1 MNRRWLL
8 GLVAALV
15 LYLGLSLAFGIHDLA
30 ATLARLPWP
39 CWLLAPGVVVFS
51 HAVLFQRWQF
61 YLRRLGFPLAWR
73 PSGRIYLAGLS
84 LIAAPGRGGE
94 ALRGL
99 WLQRRHGFP
108 LQVGVGV
115 TLAERLGDLA
125 SALLVL
131 SWGLGGRVLPAFLLA
146 MAVLGAG
153 GWLLTHPRM
162 LQRLE
167 HALERLPNHGRWLGL
182 TRLLREGLLSM
193 ARVRQLM
200 KPWPLLVGTLLAVS
214 TWLAE
219 AGLLMALY
227 GALGSPL
234 SWQQTAVIRTATGL
248 GGVISLLPAGL
259 GTSEA
264 TSIGLA
270 MLYGSGRSEALAV
283 TLVLRMATVA
293 FPSLVGIGA
302 LMRQPDLAAGSSPT
316 RPERST

>member
-1 MNRRWLL
+1 
-8 GLVAALV
+8 V
-15 LYLGLSLAFGIHDLA
+15 GI
-30 ATLARLPWP
+30 
-39 CWLLAPGVVVFS
+39 
-51 HAVLFQRWQF
+51 
-61 YLRRLGFPLAWR
+61 
-73 PSGRIYLAGLS
+73 
-84 LIAAPGRGGE
+84 
-94 ALRGL
+94 
-99 WLQRRHGFP
+99 
-108 LQVGVGV
+108 

-131 SWGLGGRVLPAFLLA
+131 SWGLGGQVLLAVLVA

-153 GWLLTHPRM
+153 GWLFTHPRM

-167 HALERLPNHGRWLGL
+167 RGLERLPSHGRWLGL

-219 AGLLMALY
+219 AGLLVGLY
-227 GALGSPL
+227 AALGTAL
-234 SWQQTAVIRTATGL
+234 SWQHAAVIRTATGL
-248 GGVISLLPAGL
+248 GGVVSLLPAGL

-302 LMRQPDLAAGSSPT
+302 LMRQPDFAAGGSARSHQSVSSKIATAKPNI
-316 RPERST
+316 PNDP

>member
-1 MNRRWLL
+1 MKRRWLL
-8 GLVAALV
+8 ALVAAL
-15 LYLGLSLAFGIHDLA
+15 LIYLGLSLAFGLQELGS
-30 ATLARLPWP
+30 TLQRLPWGW
-39 CWLLAPGVVVFS
+39 WLVAPAVVVFS

-61 YLRRLGFPLAWR
+61 YLRRLGFGLAWR
-73 PSGRIYLAGLS
+73 ASGRIYLAGLS

-99 WLQRRHGFP
+99 WLKRRHGFP
-108 LQVGVGV
+108 LQVGVGI

-131 SWGLGGRVLPAFLLA
+131 SWGLGGQVLLAVLLA

-153 GWLLTHPRM
+153 GWLFTHPRM

-167 HALERLPNHGRWLGL
+167 RGLERLPNHGRWLGL

-219 AGLLMALY
+219 AGLLVGLY
-227 GALGSPL
+227 AALGTAL
-234 SWQQTAVIRTATGL
+234 NWQHAAVIRTATGL
-248 GGVISLLPAGL
+248 GGVVSLLPAGL

-302 LMRQPDLAAGSSPT
+302 LMRQPDLVASPRQVKPKRT
-316 RPERST
+316 I

>member
-1 MNRRWLL
+1 MSKRWLL
-8 GLVAALV
+8 GLIAALV
-15 LYLGLSLAFGIHDLA
+15 IYLGLSLAFGMQQLA
-30 ATLARLPWP
+30 ATLARLPWSW
-39 CWLLAPGVVVFS
+39 WLAAPAVVVFS
-51 HAVLFQRWQF
+51 HGVLFQRWQF
-61 YLRRLGFPLAWR
+61 YLQQLDFGLPWR
-73 PSGRIYLAGLS
+73 PSGRVYLAGLS

-131 SWGLGGRVLPAFLLA
+131 SWGLGGKVLPAVLVA

-153 GWLLTHPRM
+153 GWLLTHPRL
-162 LQRLE
+162 LQGLE
-167 HALERLPNHGRWLGL
+167 QGLERLPNHGRWLGL

-200 KPWPLLVGTLLAVS
+200 KPWPLLVGTLLAAS

-219 AGLLMALY
+219 AGLLVGLY
-227 GALGSPL
+227 AALGTPL
-234 SWQQTAVIRTATGL
+234 SWQHSAVIRTATGL
-248 GGVISLLPAGL
+248 GGVVSLLPAGL

-264 TSIGLA
+264 TAIGLA
-270 MLYGSGRSEALAV
+270 MLYGSGRTEALAV
-283 TLVLRMATVA
+283 TLLLRIATVA
-293 FPSLVGIGA
+293 FPSLVGIAA
-302 LMRQPDLAAGSSPT
+302 LLRQPDLAAAAR
-316 RPERST
+316 RP